1 MRMINSPPHLLD
13 TRGQTMPSALI
24 PFCYLGH
31 LTKGKVIANT
41 SLRACNLF
49 DPVVYN
55 GVLCY
60 QTDISS
66 KMPKD
71 ATVQGKGLTLII
83 DANVE
88 KSVAKEIEK
97 DKFGNFEVFD
107 PQIASFLPK
116 KLVKVNIGILAPYQA
131 FGPGNYIL
139 SAVKRMAATD
149 GFLSMTR
156 EKRECEKETFQ
167 SCQKRLFLEGIDK
180 CGCIPQSLLPA
191 LQGKADMVCLLLP
204 RGNLFN

>member
-1 MRMINSPPHLLD
+1 MAIRAPVE
-13 TRGQTMPSALI
+13 
-24 PFCYLGH
+24 
-31 LTKGKVIANT
+31 TKTLV
-41 SLRACNLF
+41 
-49 DPVVYN
+49 
-55 GVLCY
+55 GVH
-60 QTDISS
+60 
-66 KMPKD
+66 
-71 ATVQGKGLTLII
+71 
-83 DANVE
+83 
-88 KSVAKEIEK
+88 
-97 DKFGNFEVFD
+97 
-107 PQIASFLPK
+107 
-116 KLVKVNIGILAPYQA
+116 IGTLAPFFA

-167 SCQKRLFLEGIDK
+167 SCQKGLFLEGIDK